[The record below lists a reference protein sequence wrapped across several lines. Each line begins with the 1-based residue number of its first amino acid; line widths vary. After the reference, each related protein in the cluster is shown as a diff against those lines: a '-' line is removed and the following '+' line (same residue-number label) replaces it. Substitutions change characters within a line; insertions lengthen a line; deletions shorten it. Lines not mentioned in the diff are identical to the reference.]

1 MRRPRSAAAAALI
14 LVFGALAACGGTSDG
29 AAAGG
34 NEVDVASSAAP
45 KDAVELSVAIN
56 PWIGYGPWYVA
67 EAKGFDYKH
76 GVDLKFVNFVDNKDL
91 YAAVASG
98 RLDSTHALVS
108 TALRFQATKVPLKVA
123 LFQDVSTKADALI
136 GAKGIK
142 SIADLR
148 GKKVAYEEGGGHE
161 MLLRLALEKAG
172 MTLKDIDGVPLAADK
187 AGTALIAKQVDA
199 AVTYEPYISQ
209 ALSKSAGSS
218 IVTSAGDFP
227 GIISDVW
234 EISDKFAKEHP
245 DAVSGA
251 LAAWNDGVEYFRTH
265 KDEAIKIVADVAKV
279 DPKELAATY
288 DGVKLYNAQESLT
301 YLESDFQPLATEIL
315 GIMKAQKSIDGDADP
330 ATLVDPSF
338 LKAAQ

>member
-1 MRRPRSAAAAALI
+1 MVFA
-14 LVFGALAACGGTSDG
+14 FGALAACGGGSDG
-29 AAAGG
+29 AVAGG
-34 NEVDVASSAAP
+34 STVDVGASAAP

-67 EAKGFDYKH
+67 AAQGFDHDH

-136 GAKGIK
+136 GAKGI
-142 SIADLR
+142 SSVAGLR

-172 MTLKDIDGVPLAADK
+172 MTLDDVDGVPLSADK
-187 AGTALIAKQVDA
+187 AGAALISGQVDA

-209 ALSKSAGSS
+209 TLDKSKGSS
-218 IVTSAGDFP
+218 VVTSAGDFP

-234 EISDKFAKEHP
+234 EISDRFAKEHP
-245 DAVSGA
+245 ETVSGA

-265 KDEAIKIVADVAKV
+265 REDAIKIVAKVA
-279 DPKELAATY
+279 DTSPEELGATY
-288 DGVKLYNAQESLT
+288 DGVELYNAKESLN
-301 YLESDFQPLATEIL
+301 YLQSDFQPLATKIL
-315 GIMKAQKSIDGDADP
+315 GIMKTQDSIEGEANP
-330 ATLVDPSF
+330 TTLVDASF
-338 LKAAQ
+338 LQAVK